1 MMLTEVAAVPM
12 QALPVLQ
19 FRDHLRLGTG
29 FADDGFE
36 DALLET
42 YLRAAMA
49 AVEAWTGK
57 ALIERNFVLDVREW
71 SSPEAQAL
79 PVAPVSGVTSVTIV
93 AAGGATETVESS
105 RYALVADR
113 HVPSVKAVAGCL
125 PTLPSGGRARVIF
138 TAGFGPD
145 WGTVPS
151 DLAHAVLMLAAYY
164 YEYRNEVRIGADRM
178 PYGVSRLIS
187 SWRAVRLGRGLWR

>member
-1 MMLTEVAAVPM
+1 MMLTEVTAVPT

-42 YLRAAMA
+42 YLRAAIA

-57 ALIERNFVLDVREW
+57 ALIARDFVLEVPDW
-71 SSPEAQAL
+71 SAPEAQTF
-79 PVAPVSGVTSVTIV
+79 PVAPVSAVSAVQIV
-93 AAGGATETVESS
+93 AADGAAETIDPGGY
-105 RYALVADR
+105 RLVTDT
-113 HVPSVKAVAGCL
+113 HVPELKAMRGCL
-125 PTLPSGGRARVIF
+125 PTIPFGGKARVAF
-138 TAGFGPD
+138 TAGFGAD
-145 WGTVPS
+145 WALVPP

-164 YEYRNEVRIGADRM
+164 YEYRHEARIGADRI

-187 SWRAVRLGRGLWR
+187 SWRVVRLGRRTGR

>member
-1 MMLTEVAAVPM
+1 MMLTEVTAVPT

-42 YLRAAMA
+42 YLRAAIA

-57 ALIERNFVLDVREW
+57 ALLARDFALEVQDW
-71 SSPEAQAL
+71 TSPDAQTF
-79 PVAPVSGVTSVTIV
+79 PVAPVSAVGSVFLV
-93 AAGGATETVESS
+93 AADGAPETIDPARYRLVE
-105 RYALVADR
+105 DT
-113 HVPSVKAVAGCL
+113 HVPELRGAAGCL
-125 PTLPSGGRARVIF
+125 PTIPFGGRARLAF
-138 TAGFGPD
+138 TAGFGAD
-145 WGTVPS
+145 WGLVPQ

-164 YEYRNEVRIGADRM
+164 YEYRHEARIGAERI

-187 SWRAVRLGRGLWR
+187 SWRVVRLGRGAAR

>member
-1 MMLTEVAAVPM
+1 MMLTEVTAVPT

-36 DALLET
+36 DPLLET
-42 YLRAAMA
+42 YLRAATA

-57 ALIERNFVLDVREW
+57 ALIARDFALEVAEW
-71 SSPEAQAL
+71 SSPEAQPL
-79 PVAPVSGVTSVTIV
+79 PVAPVSAVASVTIV
-93 AAGGATETVESS
+93 AAGGATESVEPG
-105 RYALVADR
+105 RYALVTDT
-113 HVPSVKAVAGCL
+113 HVPCVKAVAGWL
-125 PTLPSGGRARVIF
+125 PTLPCGGKVRIAF
-138 TAGFGPD
+138 KAGFGGD
-145 WGTVPS
+145 WAVVPP

-164 YEYRNEVRIGADRM
+164 YEYRHEARIGADRM

-187 SWRAVRLGRGLWR
+187 SWRPVRLGRGARR